1 MFQEFLVV
9 VVLQKELAI
18 VFRTIVTHNML
29 VRELL
34 TLLARVFLFLAADVN
49 LKASMPIR
57 NILSL
62 IARGIVFKVD
72 LRVLEGEKDRPS
84 STKC

>member
-1 MFQEFLVV
+1 M
-9 VVLQKELAI
+9 LQKELMI

-34 TLLARVFLFLAADVN
+34 TLLTKVSMFLAVDVN
-49 LKASMPIR
+49 LKARMPIR

-62 IARGIVFKVD
+62 MTRGIVFKVA
-72 LRVLEGEKDRPS
+72 LRVLEGEKDRLS
-84 STKC
+84 STKY